1 MNMCMR
7 ACVCA
12 GGRAGVRSYACV
24 SICVGLYCLCLNS
37 QLTRWRETQECNK
50 FGTVAKVIIATLEEG
65 GSKLVKIFV
74 QFNDQTSAMKA
85 VNSLHKRWFG
95 GKVVQAQ
102 TYDEDRFVRQ
112 DYAA

>member
-1 MNMCMR
+1 M
-7 ACVCA
+7 
-12 GGRAGVRSYACV
+12 
-24 SICVGLYCLCLNS
+24 S
-37 QLTRWRETQECNK
+37 QQPTDKVKRDMQECNK